1 MRKKDFQK
9 PNTRSNINITDNA
22 LMLVNSNN
30 SADHKIMSTISQWKN
45 VQHEASLWRYG
56 PSADYDK
63 TDKYETIRSSH
74 LIGDFPCDDM
84 RNKKVDLI
92 DYENSSTL
100 EQCNNNN
107 TIDGKNS
114 NEFGIFIYSIKFD
127 DENSISSN
135 TNDHECFEKD
145 NALFNDEKNC
155 KFDNVDEENI
165 NDILIA
171 LIEWSMMSLVN

>member
-1 MRKKDFQK
+1 
-9 PNTRSNINITDNA
+9 
-22 LMLVNSNN
+22 
-30 SADHKIMSTISQWKN
+30 
-45 VQHEASLWRYG
+45 
-56 PSADYDK
+56 
-63 TDKYETIRSSH
+63 
-74 LIGDFPCDDM
+74 M

-165 NDILIA
+165 NDIDSIDRMKHDVVGELKRNKNFDIIDM
-171 LIEWSMMSLVN
+171 LFEKKKDYGKNNVIILPIKSW